1 MANLIIKSKGMYG
14 QVEGTSSKQAAT
26 HPAIRGENRVRGI
39 IIDELVNSLGKEL
52 NRILLL

>member
-1 MANLIIKSKGMYG
+1 MYG

-52 NRILLL
+52 NRLQKEILLL